1 MSRRRKPDG
10 GWADEVRLLLTQE
23 DVAVWETVALPG
35 EPKAHTYLRVAREA
49 LPRASV
55 VLRYRKAPLF
65 PQWMQ
70 QGPMNPV
77 AADQRGRHMLK
88 QGFEV
93 VAEQIEE
100 RFMVPLG
107 AGEE

>member
-1 MSRRRKPDG
+1 
-10 GWADEVRLLLTQE
+10 
-23 DVAVWETVALPG
+23 
-35 EPKAHTYLRVAREA
+35 
-49 LPRASV
+49 
-55 VLRYRKAPLF
+55 
-65 PQWMQ
+65 MQ

-93 VAEQIEE
+93 EAVQIEE